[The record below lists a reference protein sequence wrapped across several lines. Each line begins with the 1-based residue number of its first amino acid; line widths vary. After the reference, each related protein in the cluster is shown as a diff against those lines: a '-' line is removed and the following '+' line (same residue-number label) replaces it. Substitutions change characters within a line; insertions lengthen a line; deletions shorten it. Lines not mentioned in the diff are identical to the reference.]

1 MTSSLDVE
9 VWPRITADTGSG
21 IVAEK
26 KALSLFFGK
35 GIATGQNGSVLLECY
50 ERKPAVDF
58 GLTLKGVSSS

>member
-1 MTSSLDVE
+1 MTSSLDAE

-35 GIATGQNGSVLLECY
+35 GVATGQNGSVLLECY

-58 GLTLKGVSSS
+58 GLTLKGVNS